1 MTPAMTWGDTHA
13 PDRGPASLFGRS
25 GGDGNLARFGLIAHA
40 GCPDVGFLGFRAGDL
55 RYFLAVRI
63 AGPVA
68 LLAAALPAALVT
80 VRLARTWT
88 RTLALLRGGLI
99 HQVQHTKVML
109 GVLKIA
115 FRHDAIAAARGIAAK
130 LQVFFKQLLGG
141 AANPNVRS
149 VAVEDVVPIHRNAA
163 TLVVT
168 DTAAAATASSAT
180 TA

>member
-1 MTPAMTWGDTHA
+1 MTPAMTWANTHA
-13 PDRGPASLFGRS
+13 PDCCPASLFGRR

-40 GCPDVGFLGFRAGDL
+40 WCPDVGFLGFRAGDL

-80 VRLARTWT
+80 VHLTGT
-88 RTLALLRGGLI
+88 GSLALLRGGLS

-115 FRHDAIAAARGIAAK
+115 FRHDAVAATRGITAE
-130 LQVFFKQLLGG
+130 LQIFLKQLLRG

-149 VAVEDVVPIHRNAA
+149 IAVEDVVPIHRNAA

-168 DTAAAATASSAT
+168 HTAAAATASSAT